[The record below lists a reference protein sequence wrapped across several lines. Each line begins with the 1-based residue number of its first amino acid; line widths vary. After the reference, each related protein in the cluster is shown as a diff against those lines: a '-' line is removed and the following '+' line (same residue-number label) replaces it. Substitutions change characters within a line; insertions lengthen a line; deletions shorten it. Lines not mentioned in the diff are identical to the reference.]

1 MSSQEKD
8 SKPQSQKNKKKL
20 KSTKLKND
28 EVASEK
34 TNGHSTE
41 PKEISNNSNS
51 DSNYENELTK
61 KLKLEKFLNKM
72 NQNSRGRKKIK
83 KTSSVEEQNINV
95 F

>member
-34 TNGHSTE
+34 TNEHST
-41 PKEISNNSNS
+41 
-51 DSNYENELTK
+51 
-61 KLKLEKFLNKM
+61 
-72 NQNSRGRKKIK
+72 
-83 KTSSVEEQNINV
+83 
-95 F
+95 